1 MLHSQ
6 VYLLLDGGV
15 FSAQTADLSL
25 DLGQRYRNE
34 LILPLLR
41 LDLLSLVALLV
52 LQVLNVGL
60 DSVRLIFV
68 LLLQGQQTL
77 ELVLVPGEL
86 LLPLDDPLIVVELIL
101 LVSRLV
107 LQQL

>member
-1 MLHSQ
+1 M
-6 VYLLLDGGV
+6 LDGGV

-68 LLLQGQQTL
+68 LLLQGKQTL

>member
-1 MLHSQ
+1 M
-6 VYLLLDGGV
+6 LDGGV

>member
-1 MLHSQ
+1 M
-6 VYLLLDGGV
+6 LDGCV
-15 FSAQTADLSL
+15 FSTQTADLSL

-41 LDLLSLVALLV
+41 LDLLSLVALFV

-77 ELVLVPGEL
+77 ELVLVPG
-86 LLPLDDPLIVVELIL
+86 
-101 LVSRLV
+101 
-107 LQQL
+107 